1 VESKEGILYESNTMT
16 EIQYHQ
22 GQGVDSEGLINTQ
35 ALIRICVPL
44 LKANFKGHSRKTMSK
59 ATS

>member
-1 VESKEGILYESNTMT
+1 MT

-59 ATS
+59 ATSWNGIFGQQG